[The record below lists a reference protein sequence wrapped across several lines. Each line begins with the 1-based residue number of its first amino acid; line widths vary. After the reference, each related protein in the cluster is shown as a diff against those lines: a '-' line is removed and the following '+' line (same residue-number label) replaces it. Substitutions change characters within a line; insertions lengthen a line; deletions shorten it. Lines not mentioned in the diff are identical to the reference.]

1 MLVYEENILI
11 SATCST
17 PRRQL
22 CDRKS
27 RRNLKQILKYFQP
40 VYQGLRWVR
49 IMKKVEVEN
58 LVRHTPCHSASL
70 ACPLAVSMP
79 ACQSA
84 CLPLLRLPA
93 CLSKSLPAYYGV
105 CLPEWLPVTV
115 SFVACIL
122 SLSLT
127 ACLSVDLYQFR
138 MLCASTH
145 TPPYTHIFRIMNTVG
160 NLHCFIISVPDSPRL
175 GSVEAYLGVPYAG
188 PPLGRLRFM
197 PPSAPQS
204 WPSATVRKARA
215 KQMHAL

>member
-1 MLVYEENILI
+1 MFLRQVKILI
-11 SATCST
+11 LIPMNTSITKEKIWSLKCWFTKKIFFISAACST

-27 RRNLKQILKYFQP
+27 RRNLNQILKYFQP

-58 LVRHTPCHSASL
+58 LVWHTPCHSASL

-115 SFVACIL
+115 SLVACIL

-145 TPPYTHIFRIMNTVG
+145 TPPYTY
-160 NLHCFIISVPDSPRL
+160 SV
-175 GSVEAYLGVPYAG
+175 
-188 PPLGRLRFM
+188 
-197 PPSAPQS
+197 
-204 WPSATVRKARA
+204 
-215 KQMHAL
+215 